1 MGTGSVCA
9 EVELDA
15 SLFYRILGET
25 TGLDIHGESDLL
37 PILLE
42 LSRIQ
47 KEYAKI
53 EPALREVEATGYG
66 IVMPEQEEMTLEEPE
81 IIKQGGRWE
90 KWRKLW
96 ENSRIIIIIEIVP
109 WAGLRLGIRI

>member
-53 EPALREVEATGYG
+53 EPALREVA
-66 IVMPEQEEMTLEEPE
+66 
-81 IIKQGGRWE
+81 
-90 KWRKLW
+90 
-96 ENSRIIIIIEIVP
+96 S
-109 WAGLRLGIRI
+109 